1 MLPGWADS
9 PSWRRALGWGGG
21 AWGKHRSGE
30 HSICSG
36 FYPRTYN
43 EMKKAGEGV
52 DISFIAPDIALF
64 SQKSSWELEAHA
76 LSVKT

>member
-1 MLPGWADS
+1 
-9 PSWRRALGWGGG
+9 
-21 AWGKHRSGE
+21 
-30 HSICSG
+30 
-36 FYPRTYN
+36 
-43 EMKKAGEGV
+43 MKKAGEGV